1 MYIYDEAHVCRYI
14 RSEFVH
20 WALWRTLMRA
30 EYFLFVHHTTS
41 ILEKL
46 STWCFEHSGDI
57 SCSLLVNPSY
67 TDGSW
72 ERRNTCLWIYIYIY
86 YISHIYTHK
95 SWNKTNAYKLLLVSC
110 FHIHQA
116 YTITLT
122 RYTNYIITKKFK
134 LLSHFLTPVSIVL
147 INIAVTQYDA
157 ALNIIIWRFSR
168 GIYYDGDIWK

>member
-1 MYIYDEAHVCRYI
+1 MTKHMSVDIY
-14 RSEFVH
+14 
-20 WALWRTLMRA
+20 TLN
-30 EYFLFVHHTTS
+30 LF
-41 ILEKL
+41 I
-46 STWCFEHSGDI
+46 EHSGEHWWEQNI
-57 SCSLLVNPSY
+57 FCSFTTPQAFWKSSVPGALSTLVTSVVLYSLTRATLTGPGKDA
-67 TDGSW
+67 TRVCG
-72 ERRNTCLWIYIYIY
+72 YIYIY

-147 INIAVTQYDA
+147 INIAVNQYDA
-157 ALNIIIWRFSR
+157 TLNIIIWRFSR
-168 GIYYDGDIWK
+168 GIYFDGDI